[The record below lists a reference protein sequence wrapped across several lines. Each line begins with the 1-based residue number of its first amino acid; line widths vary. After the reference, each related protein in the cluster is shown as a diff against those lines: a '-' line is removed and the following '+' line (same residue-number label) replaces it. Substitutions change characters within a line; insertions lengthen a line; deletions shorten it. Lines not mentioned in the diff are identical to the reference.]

1 MTWNS
6 LTTAATMLRNVP
18 VGELFLVCGASETID
33 AAAFSGDGLR
43 MCVRRSFSNP
53 SSRWTSL
60 VCCLAFG
67 LAARLASS
75 APSPADPPG
84 TNTTPRLAEPTTPPR
99 DVAAELE
106 LIRAAHHLP
115 ALGAVVVLSNRV
127 VALGVTGV
135 RKAGETNLVT
145 ASDQWHHGSITKS
158 MTATLAAMLVEEGRI
173 AWTTRIADVFPD
185 LKMTP
190 QWKAVTLEQL
200 LSHHAGAPADL
211 NPSGIWARV
220 WLQSGPPHEQRRFL
234 LEQVTALPPEA
245 APGTKYIYS
254 NAGYAIAGAL
264 LEKVT
269 DQAWEDLITKRLF
282 QPLGMTSAGFG
293 APGTPDRLDQP
304 RGHTFVDDKPRA
316 VEPGRSAD
324 NPVGIGPAGIVHC
337 SLMDLAKFAAFH
349 LAGEKGNGRLL
360 KPESFKKLHT
370 GLVPLG
376 SSGDDHYAMGWI
388 VTSRDWAGGT
398 ALTHTGSNTMWFTTV
413 WLAPKKD
420 FAVITVTNIGGDQAA
435 KATDEAAWK
444 LIQEML
450 LKK

>member
-1 MTWNS
+1 
-6 LTTAATMLRNVP
+6 ML
-18 VGELFLVCGASETID
+18 VGELILDRAVTETID
-33 AAAFSGDGLR
+33 AVAFSGDGLR
-43 MCVRRSFSNP
+43 MCVRRTFSRP
-53 SSRWTSL
+53 SPRWTLL
-60 VCCLAFG
+60 VCWLALG

-75 APSPADPPG
+75 APGPADPPG
-84 TNTTPRLAEPTTPPR
+84 TNNTSMLTEPATPPR

-106 LIRAAHHLP
+106 PIRTAHHLP

-145 ASDQWHHGSITKS
+145 IADQWHHGSITKS

-173 AWTTRIADVFPD
+173 SWTTRIADVFPD
-185 LKMTP
+185 LKMND
-190 QWKAVTLEQL
+190 QWKTVTLEQL

-220 WLQSGPPHEQRRFL
+220 WLQSGPPREQRRFL

-264 LEKVT
+264 LEKIT
-269 DQAWEDLITKRLF
+269 GEAWEDLMTKRLF

-304 RGHTFVDDKPRA
+304 RGHTFVGDKPRA

-349 LAGEKGNGRLL
+349 LAGDKGNGRLL

-370 GLVPLG
+370 GWVRVAA
-376 SSGDDHYAMGWI
+376 SGDDRYAMGWI
-388 VTSRDWAGGT
+388 VTARDWAGGT
-398 ALTHTGSNTMWFTTV
+398 ALMHTGSNTMWFTTV

-444 LIQEML
+444 LIQEIL